1 VVLITFNVYGE
12 VVALALGSFYMGF
25 SVDEPL
31 PERFSDIPG
40 KVIGVQ
46 RIYIVGKVSFGP
58 TQVTVNVREGDHYV
72 ILGIQPADLSLAE
85 LQAYRL
91 RLQGA
96 GTEIDRT
103 FTSTVAQ
110 YVYITFNVD
119 KNGAVT
125 PIGTG
130 VIAAGGAPIQTPGG
144 GGIFGGD
151 IGGAIAG
158 MIGPLMEM
166 MIPIMMLN
174 MMINM
179 MAGLVQSVTGMV
191 RL

>member
-1 VVLITFNVYGE
+1 MVLVPFNVYAE
-12 VVALALGSFYMGF
+12 VVALALGEFRLGF

-31 PERFSDIPG
+31 PEKFSDIPG

-46 RIYIVGKVSFGP
+46 RINIIGKVVFGP
-58 TQVTVNVREGDHYV
+58 TQVPAVVGTGNHYV
-72 ILGIQPADLSLAE
+72 ILGIQPADLSLVE

-96 GTEIDRT
+96 GTEVDRT

-110 YVYITFNVD
+110 YVYIAFNVD

-130 VIAAGGAPIQTPGG
+130 VIAPGGAPIQTPGG

-151 IGGAIAG
+151 LSSAMAG

-174 MMINM
+174 MVISMVT
-179 MAGLVQSVTGMV
+179 GLIQSITGMV
-191 RL
+191 KT

>member
-1 VVLITFNVYGE
+1 MALVTFNVYGE

-58 TQVTVNVREGDHYV
+58 TQVTANVGEGNHYV

-110 YVYITFNVD
+110 YVYIAFNVN

-151 IGGAIAG
+151 IGGAMAG

-174 MMINM
+174 MMMSM
-179 MAGLVQSVTGMV
+179 MTGLIQSITGMV
-191 RL
+191 GR

>member
-1 VVLITFNVYGE
+1 MVLVTFNVYGE

-31 PERFSDIPG
+31 PERFSGVPG

-46 RIYIVGKVSFGP
+46 NIYIVGKVSFGP
-58 TQVTVNVREGDHYV
+58 TQVTANVGEGNHYV
-72 ILGIQPADLSLAE
+72 VLGIQPADLSFTE
-85 LQAYRL
+85 LQSYRL

-110 YVYITFNVD
+110 YVYIAFNVD

-125 PIGTG
+125 PVGAG

-151 IGGAIAG
+151 IGSAMAG

-166 MIPIMMLN
+166 MIPIIMLN
-174 MMINM
+174 IMISMMT
-179 MAGLVQSVTGMV
+179 GLIQSMTGMV
-191 RL
+191 SL